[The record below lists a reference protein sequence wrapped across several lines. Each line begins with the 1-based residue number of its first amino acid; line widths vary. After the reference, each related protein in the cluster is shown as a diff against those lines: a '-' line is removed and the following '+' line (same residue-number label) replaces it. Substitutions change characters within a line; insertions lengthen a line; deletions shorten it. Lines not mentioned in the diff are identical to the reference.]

1 MLTARLSSQ
10 LFPLLSALLL
20 LAGNP
25 APSLAQ
31 QPETAPPAASS
42 NDVVLEKTIALFS
55 QLPGLTQQELEYGR
69 NTVRSLDYNAQRAVR
84 RLCVLPGA
92 SFAQIRPLLADMA
105 GSKLSFEQ
113 LLAFEEW
120 TSLRGASMSQA
131 ADALA
136 GLRGLNRETLKTFRT
151 FIRMAGMEA
160 GLALRLLPQLKAMD
174 ETANFAAR
182 SLFAVKGMEVRQ
194 GLESLAFLQKFSK
207 KQAWAFASFVGVQG
221 MTPAA
226 ALQALPRFR
235 QMLDTDAWNMQ
246 FFLKRTKPDMS
257 TAWSWLTRYFT
268 QPVSSQEAQHYSMSA
283 QNRSALV
290 DALYH
295 AGEELV
301 WRINNLHAVTNEYGA
316 EYSQGQLQ
324 SMGAG
329 QLQSLFD
336 KLSPP
341 TRSRY
346 SGQFAAARQS
356 GQQGKIISVLRQATT
371 ADRSQVAED
380 LTSANIYALLAQG
393 SELYDSSFRDILVP
407 ILKKRV
413 AAAHRDNLL
422 VFLQA
427 TDPGNLLVSNFIV
440 SLAQKG
446 KLTTFFPTDAGEQQ
460 RILELVAASAFKDE
474 DSILLFS
481 ATFRYLLTVLEP
493 SSRHFLIQKMVAADS
508 GQGSFSKLITVILQ
522 YYIQEYQ
529 DLLSPESTVLI
540 KQTIARNG
548 AVDLRRYLVTPFA
561 QWKADGQLGSLSI
574 FHPDDD
580 GRSSFVSNAQM
591 LSRNGYRLAL
601 SEQYTFASSAA
612 ERQRFEALIARAG
625 NGGFAALFEAML
637 REPFTA
643 AFVKNV
649 NGITIRHS
657 VHVYGGK
664 ERQERVMLRFLQ
676 GGDEMLA
683 QRGHSYW
690 RSEQIVD
697 PIKQLRESQQISER
711 EMAARQ
717 RFLSLGSCGGVKVYT
732 KLTRLFDGHVDILAT
747 IGTGMAMINDPYN
760 RHFFEIIANSPS
772 GISWE
777 DVARKTDFIFSGG
790 RGIDYLQPGCLTA
803 ILHKIL
809 DEDMRR
815 QGIKP
820 KEDAEDLW

>member
-1 MLTARLSSQ
+1 MPTTRLSSQ
-10 LFPLLSALLL
+10 LFPALSALLL
-20 LAGNP
+20 ITANP

-31 QPETAPPAASS
+31 QPAAVPPAVS

-55 QLPGLTQQELEYGR
+55 QLPGLTAQEIEYGR

-84 RLCVLPGA
+84 RLCALPGA
-92 SFAQIRPLLADMA
+92 SFVQIRPLLADLVEN
-105 GSKLSFEQ
+105 KISFEQ

-120 TSLRGASMSQA
+120 TSLRSASMSQA

-151 FIRMAGMEA
+151 FIRMAGMDA
-160 GLALRLLPQLKAMD
+160 GLALRLLPQLKSMD
-174 ETANFAAR
+174 ETVNFAAR
-182 SLFAVKGMEVRQ
+182 SLFAVKGIEVRQ
-194 GLESLAFLQKFSK
+194 GLESVSFLQKMSK
-207 KQAWAFASFVGVQG
+207 KQAWAYSSFVGAQG
-221 MTPAA
+221 MTPNA
-226 ALQALPRFR
+226 ALQALPRFK
-235 QMLDTDAWNMQ
+235 QMQDTDAWNMQ
-246 FFLKRTKPDMS
+246 FFFKRTKPDMN

-268 QPVSSQEAQHYSMSA
+268 QPVSEQEAQHYSMSA

-295 AGEELV
+295 AGEEVV

-336 KLSPP
+336 KLSSP
-341 TRSRY
+341 TRARY
-346 SGQFAAARQS
+346 SRQFATARQA
-356 GQQGKIISVLRQATT
+356 GQGKMISVLRQATT

-407 ILKKRV
+407 ILKKRI

-427 TDPGNLLVSNFIV
+427 TDPSNLLVSNFIV

-446 KLTTFFPTDAGEQQ
+446 TLTTFFPTDAGEQQ

-493 SSRHFLIQKMVAADS
+493 SARHFLIQKMVAADS
-508 GQGSFSKLITVILQ
+508 GQGSFSKLLTVILQ

-540 KQTIARNG
+540 QQTIARNG
-548 AVDLRRYLVTPFA
+548 AVDLRRYLVTPFT
-561 QWKADGQLGSLSI
+561 QWKADNQLGSLSI

-580 GRSSFVSNAQM
+580 GRSSFVSNAQT

-601 SEQYTFASSAA
+601 SEQYTFASNAA

-643 AFVKNV
+643 AFVKNI

-697 PIKQLRESQQISER
+697 PVKQLLESQQVSER
-711 EMAARQ
+711 DMAARQ

-732 KLTRLFDGHVDILAT
+732 KLTRLFDSHVDILAT

-760 RHFFEIIANSPS
+760 LHFFEIIAKNPS
-772 GISWE
+772 GMSWE
-777 DVARKTDFIFSGG
+777 DLARKTAFIFSAG
-790 RGIDYLQPGCLTA
+790 RGQDYLQPGCLTA

-809 DEDMRR
+809 DEDMKR

-820 KEDAEDLW
+820 KQDADDLW